1 MDLLEILQMPAAWV
15 GALGIFALRVTDMT
29 FDTLRMLFVVR
40 GSKGLAWILGFLQS
54 MIFVVAITTVLSNL
68 DNPLNLIGYAAG
80 FATGNV
86 IGIALEERLAIGY
99 LHLQIISSRRG
110 VVLAQKLRERG
121 FAVTE
126 IPARGKDGMVS
137 VLSLSVRRKQVP
149 SVEEIVHECDQAA
162 FITSENVRSMRR
174 GFWRA

>member
-1 MDLLEILQMPAAWV
+1 MDFLLSPAAWL

-40 GSKGLAWILGFLQS
+40 GSKGIAWVLGFLQS
-54 MIFVVAITTVLSNL
+54 AIFVIAFSSVLSNL
-68 DNPLNLIGYAAG
+68 DNPLNIIGYAAG

-86 IGIALEERLAIGY
+86 VGILIEQRLAIGY
-99 LHLQIISSRRG
+99 THLQIVSSRRG
-110 VVLAQKLRERG
+110 VALAQTLRDNG

-137 VLSLSVRRKQVP
+137 MLSVSVRRKQVAA
-149 SVEEIVHECDQAA
+149 VEGIVHETDDEA
-162 FITSENVRSMRR
+162 FVTTEDVRPMRR

>member
-1 MDLLEILQMPAAWV
+1 MDIFLTPSAWV
-15 GALGIFALRVTDMT
+15 SALGIFALRVTDMT
-29 FDTLRMLFVVR
+29 FDTLRLLFVVR
-40 GSKGLAWILGFLQS
+40 GSKGLAWILGFMQS

-68 DNPLNLIGYAAG
+68 GNQLNLVGYAAG

-86 IGIALEERLAIGY
+86 VGILLEERMAIGY
-99 LHLQIISSRRG
+99 IHLQIISSRRG
-110 VVLAQKLRERG
+110 VVLAKELREHG

-137 VLSLSVRRKQVP
+137 VLSLSVRRKQVLA
-149 SVEEIVHECDQAA
+149 VEEIVHECDEGA
-162 FITSENVRSMRR
+162 FVTSENVRPMRR